1 MARTILQCLLFCG
14 LSIADAGVAGV
25 KSAVAETSAVSPEVS
40 KDTYPYDKRPK
51 VDVLHFKHPYPAV
64 QDSDDFDK
72 DFVKDEN
79 SDDGSYRAQSEYDRL
94 RHKLVTEKADVAKA
108 LKAKDQAENELRE
121 AMKRKVDAEEH
132 RKKVEKAAEEEKKR
146 HEEKKK
152 EKKKGSVSGSAG
164 KPEAEEQKEVVVAV
178 PDAKKTPGGVAAPAR
193 VDASV
198 TDVKRAM
205 DALDECKKELEEAR
219 QRLKGLMKE
228 LEAAKVQQAET
239 ETSMETATERVKSLE
254 GGQAAAD
261 KASEKEKQEY
271 LAAKKEYEEQ
281 QAVLE
286 KMEADIKVAAE
297 KVKALR
303 DAADADGGV
312 YNTPRKSGAAQ
323 HVATVAFFL
332 AVLQIFQ

>member
-121 AMKRKVDAEEH
+121 AMKRKADAEEH
-132 RKKVEKAAEEEKKR
+132 RKKLEKEAEEEKKR

-178 PDAKKTPGGVAAPAR
+178 PESVKIPGGVAAPAR

-239 ETSMETATERVKSLE
+239 EASMETATERVKSLE

-312 YNTPRKSGAAQ
+312 YNTKKSGAAQ

>member
-121 AMKRKVDAEEH
+121 AVKRKADAEEH
-132 RKKVEKAAEEEKKR
+132 RKKVEKEAEEEKTR
-146 HEEKKK
+146 QEVIKK

-178 PDAKKTPGGVAAPAR
+178 PESVKIPGGVAAPAR

-198 TDVKRAM
+198 TDVKKAM

-228 LEAAKVQQAET
+228 LEGAKVQQAET
-239 ETSMETATERVKSLE
+239 EASMETATERVKSLE

-312 YNTPRKSGAAQ
+312 YNTKKSGAAQ

-332 AVLQIFQ
+332 AVLHIFQ

>member
-1 MARTILQCLLFCG
+1 MLFCG
-14 LSIADAGVAGV
+14 LTIADAGVAGV

-40 KDTYPYDKRPK
+40 KGDKKFFGKDYPFDKRPK
-51 VDVLHFKHPYPAV
+51 VDVFHFKHPYPVV
-64 QDSDDFDK
+64 QDSDEFDK

-94 RHKLVTEKADVAKA
+94 RHKLLKEKADVAKA
-108 LKAKDQAENELRE
+108 LKSKDQAENELRE
-121 AMKRKVDAEEH
+121 AMKRKADAEEH
-132 RKKVEKAAEEEKKR
+132 KKKLEKEEEERKKR
-146 HEEKKK
+146 HEEKKR
-152 EKKKGSVSGSAG
+152 EKKNGAVSGSAG

-178 PDAKKTPGGVAAPAR
+178 PESKKTPGGVAAPAR

-228 LEAAKVQQAET
+228 LEEAKVQQKET
-239 ETSMETATERVKSLE
+239 EASLETASERVTSLE
-254 GGQAAAD
+254 GGQSAAD

-271 LAAKKEYEEQ
+271 LAAKADYEKQ
-281 QAVLE
+281 QAELE

-332 AVLQIFQ
+332 AVLQIIQ

>member
-1 MARTILQCLLFCG
+1 MLFCG
-14 LSIADAGVAGV
+14 LTIADAGVAGV

-40 KDTYPYDKRPK
+40 KDTYPFDKRPK
-51 VDVLHFKHPYPAV
+51 VDVFHFKHPYPVV
-64 QDSDDFDK
+64 QDSDEFDK

-94 RHKLVTEKADVAKA
+94 RHKLLKEKADVAKA
-108 LKAKDQAENELRE
+108 LKSKDQAENELRE
-121 AMKRKVDAEEH
+121 AVKRKAEAEEH
-132 RKKVEKAAEEEKKR
+132 KKKLEKEEEERKKR
-146 HEEKKK
+146 HEEKKR

-164 KPEAEEQKEVVVAV
+164 DPEAEEQKEVVVAV
-178 PDAKKTPGGVAAPAR
+178 PESKKTPGGVASPAQ

-228 LEAAKVQQAET
+228 LEEAKVQQKET
-239 ETSMETATERVKSLE
+239 EASLETASERVTSLE
-254 GGQAAAD
+254 GGQSAAD
-261 KASEKEKQEY
+261 KASQKEKQEY
-271 LAAKKEYEEQ
+271 LAAKADYEKQ
-281 QAVLE
+281 QAELE

-332 AVLQIFQ
+332 AVLQIIQ

>member
-1 MARTILQCLLFCG
+1 MAWTILQCLLFCG
-14 LSIADAGVAGV
+14 LTIADAGV
-25 KSAVAETSAVSPEVS
+25 KSAVSPEVS
-40 KDTYPYDKRPK
+40 KDTYQYDKRPK
-51 VDVLHFKHPYPAV
+51 VDVLHFKHPYPVV
-64 QDSDDFDK
+64 QDSDEFDK

-79 SDDGSYRAQSEYDRL
+79 SDDGSFKAQSEYDRL
-94 RHKLVTEKADVAKA
+94 RHKLLKEKADVAAA
-108 LKAKDQAENELRE
+108 LKAKDQAEKELRE
-121 AMKRKVDAEEH
+121 AVKRKEEAEEH
-132 RKKVEKAAEEEKKR
+132 KKKLQKENEEEKKR
-146 HEEKKK
+146 NEEKEKK
-152 EKKKGSVSGSAG
+152 EKEGSVSGSAG
-164 KPEAEEQKEVVVAV
+164 KPKAEVKKEVVVSV
-178 PDAKKTPGGVAAPAR
+178 PDSEKTPGGVAAPAQ

-228 LEAAKVQQAET
+228 LEEAKVQQKET
-239 ETSMETATERVKSLE
+239 EASLETASERVESLE

-303 DAADADGGV
+303 DGADADGGV
-312 YNTPRKSGAAQ
+312 YNTPRKSGATQ
-323 HVATVAFFL
+323 HVATVAFFV
-332 AVLQIFQ
+332 AALQIAQ